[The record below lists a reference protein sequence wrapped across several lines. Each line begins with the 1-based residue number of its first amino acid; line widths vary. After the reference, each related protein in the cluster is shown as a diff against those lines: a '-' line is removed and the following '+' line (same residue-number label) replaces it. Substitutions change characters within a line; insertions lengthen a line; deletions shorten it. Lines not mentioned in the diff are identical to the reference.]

1 MRVAVDA
8 NTILSGLFFRGNERN
23 LLLAALEGQV
33 NLVFAEDVM
42 DEVYDVVA
50 ETFRENAGLPEALD
64 LLQLVFR
71 TGELVPRATY
81 EGLVSHWAQRLRDP
95 TDAPVVACAVQA
107 RVEGLVS
114 GDRDLV
120 DLRVVG
126 GIPVYRTRKL
136 LEYLARED

>member
-1 MRVAVDA
+1 MAVDA

-23 LLLAALEGQV
+23 LLLAALEGRV
-33 NLVFAEDVM
+33 SLVFAEDVV

-50 ETFRENAGLPEALD
+50 DSFREHPDLPNALD

-71 TGELVPRATY
+71 TGELVSRATY

-107 RVEGLVS
+107 KAEGLVS

-120 DLRVVG
+120 DLRGVG
-126 GIPVYRTRKL
+126 GICVYRTREL
-136 LEYLARED
+136 LEHLARED